1 MQTIHLSAPSLVD
14 AEALLAFELA
24 NRAFFETHINA
35 RPAHYYSLDGV
46 RAAIAQAQQEAA
58 ADQAYQHLV
67 RDEAGTLVGRVNLSR
82 VRRAHYHSAE
92 LGYRIAQSACGQGYA
107 SAAVRLALARAFGEL
122 QLLRVEAIARPGNIG
137 SLRVL
142 ANNGFRLF
150 GRSSRSFQLHG
161 EWHDLEHYE
170 LHAQG

>member
-46 RAAIAQAQQEAA
+46 RAAIELAQQEAA

-67 RDEAGTLVGRVNLSR
+67 RDDAGTLVGRVNLSR

-107 SAAVRLALARAFGEL
+107 SAAVRQALVRAFGEL

-142 ANNGFRLF
+142 AHNGFRLF

-170 LHAQG
+170 RHAQD